1 MFCDDTGSPGA
12 GHRLGLILFK
22 LSGML
27 MGNVILCQRRLDMGK
42 RVTLF
47 LAMVIFV
54 SAIHSLVF
62 GAEVIKLKAANYLP
76 VTHPMSHLTGWF
88 CDEVKKRTNDRVEIT
103 YYPGGTLL
111 SPVKMYDGVISD
123 IADMGVSHIQYT
135 RGRFPM
141 MEVFDLPLGFPSG
154 WVATQVS
161 SDFFDKYKPK
171 EWNDV
176 HVLYVNTSG
185 PVILQTISKP
195 VKALEDLKGLKIR
208 ATGRMTEVIKA
219 LGAVPVPLEMP
230 DVYDALRRA
239 VIEGILVDLSTLKYW
254 KFAEVVKYVTST
266 WRLGTG
272 ITFYFVMNK
281 NKWDALPPDVQKIF
295 TEIAV
300 ETKDKQG
307 ALWNQMDI
315 EGVDAFKSQG
325 GQIIPLSD
333 AEVAKWIKAVEPVI
347 GDYKKSMA
355 AKGYKEADVDGW
367 LKYIGDRID
376 YWKKQ
381 QQERKIAAPF

>member
-1 MFCDDTGSPGA
+1 MRKSA
-12 GHRLGLILFK
+12 
-22 LSGML
+22 
-27 MGNVILCQRRLDMGK
+27 V
-42 RVTLF
+42 LF
-47 LAMVIFV
+47 LAVVVFV

-88 CDEVKKRTNDRVEIT
+88 CDEVKDRTKGQVEIT
-103 YYPGGTLL
+103 YHAGGTLL
-111 SPVKMYDGVISD
+111 SPVKMYDGVVSD

-161 SDFFDKYKPK
+161 TDFFNKYKPA
-171 EWNDV
+171 EWKDV

-185 PVILQTISKP
+185 PVILQTVSKP
-195 VKALEDLKGLKIR
+195 VKTLEDMKGLKVR

-219 LGAVPVPLEMP
+219 LGAVPIPLEMP

-239 VIEGILVDLSTLKYW
+239 VIEGILVDLSTLKFW
-254 KFAEVVKYVTST
+254 KFAEVVKNVTST

-281 NKWDALPPDVQKIF
+281 SKWDTLPPDIQKIF
-295 TEIAV
+295 IQVAV

-315 EGVDAFKSQG
+315 EGVDMFKSQG
-325 GQIIPLSD
+325 GQIIPLAD
-333 AEVAKWIKAVEPVI
+333 AEVSRWKKAVEPVVL
-347 GDYKKSMA
+347 DYKKSMV
-355 AKGYKEADVDGW
+355 AKGYKEADVDSW
-367 LKYIGDRID
+367 LKYIGDRIE

-381 QQERKIAAPF
+381 QQDRKIAAPF

>member
-1 MFCDDTGSPGA
+1 MRKST
-12 GHRLGLILFK
+12 
-22 LSGML
+22 M
-27 MGNVILCQRRLDMGK
+27 
-42 RVTLF
+42 LF
-47 LAMVIFV
+47 LAVVVFV
-54 SAIHSLVF
+54 SGIHSLVL
-62 GAEVIKLKAANYLP
+62 GADVIKLKAANYLP
-76 VTHPMSHLTGWF
+76 VTHKMSLLTGWF

-111 SPVKMYDGVISD
+111 SPVKMYDGVVSA

-161 SDFFDKYKPK
+161 SDFFDKYKPT
-171 EWNDV
+171 EWKDV

-185 PVILQTISKP
+185 PVILQTVSKP
-195 VKALEDLKGLKIR
+195 VKTLDDLKGLKIR
-208 ATGRMTEVIKA
+208 ATGRMTEVLKA
-219 LGAVPVPLEMP
+219 LGGVPIPLEMP

-239 VIEGILVDLSTLKYW
+239 VIDGIMVDLSTLKYW
-254 KFAEVVKYVTST
+254 KFAEVVKNVTST

-281 NKWDALPPDVQKIF
+281 NKWDALPPDIQKII
-295 TEIAV
+295 TGVAT

-307 ALWNQMDI
+307 ALWNEMDI
-315 EGVDAFKSQG
+315 EGVDVFKSQG
-325 GQIIPLSD
+325 GQIIPLAD
-333 AEVAKWIKAVEPVI
+333 AEVAKWKKAVEPVVV
-347 GDYKKSMA
+347 DYKKNMVS
-355 AKGYKEADVDGW
+355 KGTKETDVDGW
-367 LKYIGDRID
+367 LKYIGDRIE

-381 QQERKIAAPF
+381 QKDKGIAGPF